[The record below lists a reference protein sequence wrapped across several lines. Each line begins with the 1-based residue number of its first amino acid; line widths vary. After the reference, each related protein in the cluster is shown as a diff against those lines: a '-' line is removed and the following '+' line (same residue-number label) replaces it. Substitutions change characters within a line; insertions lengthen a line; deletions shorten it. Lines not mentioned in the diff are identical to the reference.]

1 MNYELYFISLYCKN
15 KKMTMDIRQQTT
27 GHCWLPANCRRLTI
41 VRCLLSFV
49 CLFFVSCRSQ
59 YMVKGSSSVDDLE
72 GKMLTLKVYI
82 DGEMRSIDSTR
93 VVHGRFNFGGGMDST
108 MLANVFLGNMSLMP
122 IVLEEGEV
130 KLNIGETQQSATG
143 TPLNDTLSGFILRK
157 TQIDARMAELP
168 HLESQMIMDGTDY
181 EEIMYELGKQSRQL
195 AEENDELITRFIRAN
210 YNNVLGP
217 GIFMILTSNL
227 PYPILTPQIEEI
239 ITNAPPYFLG
249 HPYVK
254 KYIKEAQENLEK
266 DKGY

>member
-1 MNYELYFISLYCKN
+1 
-15 KKMTMDIRQQTT
+15 MT
-27 GHCWLPANCRRLTI
+27 GNCRRLTI
-41 VRCLLSFV
+41 VPCLLSFV
-49 CLFFVSCRSQ
+49 CILFISCRSQ

-72 GKMLTLKVYI
+72 GKILTLKVYV

-108 MLANVFLGNMSLMP
+108 MLANIFWGNLSLMP

-157 TQIDARMAELP
+157 TQLDARMAELP
-168 HLESQMIMDGTDY
+168 HIQSQMIMDGTDY
-181 EEIMYELGKQSRQL
+181 DEIMYELGKQSKQL
-195 AEENDELITRFIRAN
+195 AEENDKLITRFIRAN

-217 GIFMILTSNL
+217 GIFMILTSGF
-227 PYPILTPQIEEI
+227 PHPILTPQIEEI
-239 ITNAPPYFLG
+239 ITNATPYFLG

-254 KYIKEAQENLEK
+254 KYIKEAQENQEEHT
-266 DKGY
+266 DY